1 MMATREE
8 TVRRSELLED
18 SRSTLRQVEEILGEL
33 GIRGL
38 RNHSRPASS
47 LAELLDVMVRARREI
62 LDVVESLQRSRGVIQ
77 KASLKRLQNSHL
89 KLREVSA
96 TTTERAAVD
105 MLDGLDRSLDLV
117 DRLEARGA
125 AHSGPDDDGVADD
138 LRDELHSLISLL
150 QFQDITSQQ
159 LAYASGVLVDVEERL
174 ACAPSG
180 RPPPFPPS
188 PRPCTQAPATIPSR
202 AQRRG
207 QFPAPRPAM
216 AGPGQTPLRP
226 HPAPKMAAPSTMRRS
241 RGALRTWNS
250 SPRGGRRSSR
260 GPNW

>member
-1 MMATREE
+1 MMAAREE

-47 LAELLDVMVRARREI
+47 LAELLDVMVKAHREI
-62 LDVVESLQRSRGVIQ
+62 LEVVDSLQRSRGVIQ
-77 KASLKRLQNSHL
+77 KASLKRLQNTNL

-96 TTTERAAVD
+96 TTELAASD

-117 DRLEARGA
+117 DRLAIRGRA
-125 AHSGPDDDGVADD
+125 QSGPDDDGVADD
-138 LRDELHSLISLL
+138 LRDELHGLISLL

-174 ACAPSG
+174 VRILEIFG
-180 RPPPFPPS
+180 GD
-188 PRPCTQAPATIPSR
+188 
-202 AQRRG
+202 RG
-207 QFPAPRPAM
+207 EAEFELDPTLEWR
-216 AGPGQTPLRP
+216 GPG
-226 HPAPKMAAPSTMRRS
+226 AADPDATVSD
-241 RGALRTWNS
+241 ALQRQALADEIF
-250 SPRGGRRSSR
+250 PGL
-260 GPNW
+260 

>member
-1 MMATREE
+1 MMAAREE

-47 LAELLDVMVRARREI
+47 LAELLDVMVKAQREI
-62 LDVVESLQRSRGVIQ
+62 LDVVDSLQRSRGVIQ
-77 KASLKRLQNSHL
+77 KASLKRLQHTKL

-96 TTTERAAVD
+96 TTELAAAD

-117 DRLEARGA
+117 DRLAARGTVQ
-125 AHSGPDDDGVADD
+125 SGPDDDGVADD
-138 LRDELHSLISLL
+138 LRDELHGLISLL

-174 ACAPSG
+174 VRILEIFG
-180 RPPPFPPS
+180 GE
-188 PRPCTQAPATIPSR
+188 
-202 AQRRG
+202 RG
-207 QFPAPRPAM
+207 DSEHEIDP
-216 AGPGQTPLRP
+216 TLE
-226 HPAPKMAAPSTMRRS
+226 
-241 RGALRTWNS
+241 W
-250 SPRGGRRSSR
+250 R
-260 GPNW
+260 GPTAADPDATANGAVERQALADEIFPGL